1 MRTGTALLIVDVQTG
16 LVAGTEPVYRLDE
29 LLKNIATL
37 ITQART
43 TGTPII
49 YIQDNDVDEIGSPGW
64 QIHPAIA
71 PEEGDLVL
79 RKPEADAFYGT
90 TLQQEMEARGM
101 KHLIITGCKSE
112 VCIDATCRR
121 AVSLGYPVTLISD
134 AHSTTDNA
142 VLTAQQTIAY
152 HNHIL
157 QMAWSDEHGEV
168 VDVTVKPTSEMV
180 TEMSWVRENFC
191 TKGQDYSGIEVLSFT
206 KESIARRAP
215 RRGVLPRWRYHLSR
229 FTEAELEYLKTQRL
243 GRLAT
248 VNQRGEPQVAAVSF
262 RYNPEFDAIDIGGA

>member
-1 MRTGTALLIVDVQTG
+1 MKMDTALLIVDVQTG
-16 LVAGTEPVYRLDE
+16 LVAGTNPVYQLDE
-29 LLKNIATL
+29 LLENISTL
-37 ITQART
+37 IAQART

-79 RKPEADAFYGT
+79 RKPETDAFYGT
-90 TLQQEMEARGM
+90 TLQQAMEERSIA
-101 KHLIITGCKSE
+101 HLIVAGCKSE

-121 AVSLGYPVTLISD
+121 AVNLGYNVTLVSD

-152 HNHIL
+152 HNDIL

-168 VDVTVKPTSEMV
+168 VSVTVKPTNDIFAG
-180 TEMSWVRENFC
+180 MS
-191 TKGQDYSGIEVLSFT
+191 
-206 KESIARRAP
+206 
-215 RRGVLPRWRYHLSR
+215 
-229 FTEAELEYLKTQRL
+229 
-243 GRLAT
+243 
-248 VNQRGEPQVAAVSF
+248 
-262 RYNPEFDAIDIGGA
+262 